1 MSSVD
6 NVALSFGVDEDEEQV
21 MRRVNTWMKENA
33 YGQQFKSPA
42 DYGDNKRL
50 ETPLYIGAFNYM
62 PEVDFPE
69 FLGSIQWRSP
79 EDVQYITKRQ
89 YDDRFEVL

>member
-6 NVALSFGVDEDEEQV
+6 NVALSFGVDEEQV
-21 MRRVNTWMKENA
+21 MRQVDTWMKENA

-50 ETPLYIGAFNYM
+50 ETPL
-62 PEVDFPE
+62 
-69 FLGSIQWRSP
+69 SHRSL
-79 EDVQYITKRQ
+79 QLYA
-89 YDDRFEVL
+89 